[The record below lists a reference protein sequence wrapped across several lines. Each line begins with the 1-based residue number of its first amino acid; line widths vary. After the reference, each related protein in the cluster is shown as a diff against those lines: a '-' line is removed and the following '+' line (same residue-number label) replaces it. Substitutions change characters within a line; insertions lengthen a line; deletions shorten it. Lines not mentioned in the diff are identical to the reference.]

1 MQLVLEKDR
10 QINSIILEHRMQLK
24 EKKKEVKKAQEVI
37 KVINAKIETF
47 GDIVQT
53 IEREK
58 RKNQVVVQ
66 ENMKLAVKLK
76 ESESKIIGLHKKLRN
91 TP

>member
-1 MQLVLEKDR
+1 M
-10 QINSIILEHRMQLK
+10 
-24 EKKKEVKKAQEVI
+24 
-37 KVINAKIETF
+37 INAKIETF